1 MPTIRSL
8 CLTRRRRLAATLF
21 AGLAG
26 LACLHPAAGRADQ
39 CLLLCPPP
47 VTAPPTTLPPTT
59 LPPAT
64 VPPVTQPAPAPSA
77 GPAHPSPGIDSA
89 GAAQLLDLVNQVRAQ
104 AGLGTLVVRDD
115 IVSIAVGHSQDMAR
129 QSLLFHNDNLFTPA
143 VRASLG
149 AGALGENVDMN
160 FNIPAVHA
168 AFMNSP
174 HHLANIVDPRFTAAG
189 FGVVIDAAGDYWVT
203 EDFAQIKGLAAPRS
217 ARAPAP
223 PAAPSR
229 SGPPRA
235 RVAVVAPAPTA
246 STPTPT
252 DAPPTTAVVASPPGS
267 ILALAPP
274 GDSAMV
280 PMHRANRVGA
290 LFPGLAVL
298 AVMGVAGAG
307 LLLPGRMAS
316 DSLNPTA

>member
-1 MPTIRSL
+1 M
-8 CLTRRRRLAATLF
+8 

-26 LACLHPAAGRADQ
+26 LALLHPAAGRADQ
-39 CLLLCPPP
+39 CLLLCP
-47 VTAPPTTLPPTT
+47 TAPPTTVPPATTPPTT
-59 LPPAT
+59 APSAT

-77 GPAHPSPGIDSA
+77 GAHPSPGVDSA
-89 GAAQLLDLVNQVRAQ
+89 GAAQLLDLVNQVRAE
-104 AGLGTLVVRDD
+104 AGLGTLVTRDD
-115 IVSIAVGHSQDMAR
+115 IVSIAVGHSQDMAN
-129 QSLLFHNDNLFTPA
+129 QSLLFHNDNLFSPA

-203 EDFAQIKGLAAPRS
+203 EDFAQIKGIAAPRS
-217 ARAPAP
+217 APRP
-223 PAAPSR
+223 PAARAATSPA
-229 SGPPRA
+229 GPPRA
-235 RVAVVAPAPTA
+235 RVAAVAPTA
-246 STPTPT
+246 STTTPT
-252 DAPPTTAVVASPPGS
+252 DPPPATTVVASPPAS

-274 GDSAMV
+274 EDRAMV
-280 PMHRANRVGA
+280 PLHRANRVGA
-290 LFPGLAVL
+290 LFPGLAVMAL
-298 AVMGVAGAG
+298 VAVAGAG
-307 LLLPGRMAS
+307 LVLPGRMTP